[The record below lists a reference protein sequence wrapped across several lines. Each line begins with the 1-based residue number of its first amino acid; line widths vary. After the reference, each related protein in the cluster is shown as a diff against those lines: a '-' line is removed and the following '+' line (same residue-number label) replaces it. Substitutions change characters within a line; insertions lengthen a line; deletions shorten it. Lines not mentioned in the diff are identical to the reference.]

1 VRIVTVQNTYLSI
14 QGFEGYTG
22 SSGSTTTTT
31 RIGTPSGASSK
42 ITLKNAS
49 MNRPYSTGS
58 FKADWAL
65 SGGSR
70 TSITAKG
77 VGNWWKAQFE
87 GGSRLVERVRV
98 KNRHDCCGGRIAGTK
113 VTISGQFCA
122 TLPSAGNGAWIDVK
136 CAKPLRGTE
145 I

>member
-1 VRIVTVQNTYLSI
+1 LSI

-22 SSGSTTTTT
+22 SSGSTTITKN
-31 RIGTPSGASSK
+31 IGTPSGASSK
-42 ITLKNAS
+42 ITLKNPS
-49 MNRPYSTGS
+49 MNRPYSAGS
-58 FKADWAL
+58 YKADWAL
-65 SGGSR
+65 QGGIK
-70 TSITAKG
+70 TSIVAKG
-77 VGNWWKAQFE
+77 VGNWWKASFE
-87 GGSRLVERVRV
+87 GGARLVDRVRV

-145 I
+145 IQLTTTRNDYL